1 MLFLDADSARSIQ
14 GPGTMDGI
22 GPSKGWETYWMEV
35 DVARRR
41 GAPWMAAAPADQTE
55 PGSNVIHLP
64 AAE

>member
-1 MLFLDADSARSIQ
+1 
-14 GPGTMDGI
+14 MDGI
-22 GPSKGWETYWMEV
+22 GPTKGWETYWMEV